1 MSLIGLPRERLD
13 TPALW
18 VDLDRMERNIEC
30 LADYF
35 RQAGIAWRP
44 HTKGIKVPA
53 IVHKLLKAGAIGV
66 TCAKLSEAEVM
77 AASGVE
83 DILVANQVV
92 GDTKVARLIQL
103 RRSADVMVAIDSL
116 ENATEIA
123 RAARDAGMRIRVLIE
138 LDSGMHRAGVPTGET
153 AISFTEKIA
162 ELPGLAFA
170 GLMAWEGHAFRV
182 LDRQEREAVIAK
194 AVHQLVHTAELLRN
208 AGIDFGIVSCG
219 GSVSYQTASHIVGVT
234 ESQAGGAVF
243 TDAAY
248 LARGVPLS
256 PSLYVTATVTSR
268 PTPTQVIVDAGR
280 KSMDGSVAMPVPM
293 GIDGATLSGLSAEH
307 GTIQLDRPSE
317 TPRVADRIDFMVG
330 YGDNTVYQH
339 DLLYGV
345 RGETIEAV
353 WAILGRG
360 KLT

>member
-18 VDLDRMERNIEC
+18 VELDRMEGNIDC

-53 IVHKLLKAGAIGV
+53 IAHKLLKAGAIGV

-77 AASGVE
+77 AASGIE

-116 ENATEIA
+116 ENATKIA
-123 RAARDAGMRIRVLIE
+123 RAARNAGVRIRVLIE
-138 LDSGMHRAGVPTGET
+138 LDSGMHRAGVPVGET
-153 AISFTEKIA
+153 AIPFAKKIA
-162 ELPGLAFA
+162 GLPGLAFA
-170 GLMAWEGHAFRV
+170 GLMAWEGHAFRA
-182 LDRQEREAVIAK
+182 LDRQEREAVIAE
-194 AVHQLVHTAELLRN
+194 AVHQLVHTAELLRA
-208 AGIDFGIVSCG
+208 AGIDVGIVSCG
-219 GSVSYQTASHIVGVT
+219 GSVSYQTASHIAGVT
-234 ESQAGGAVF
+234 ESQTGGAVF

-280 KSMDGSVAMPVPM
+280 KSMDGSVAMPVPI

-307 GTIQLDRPSE
+307 GMVQLDRPSE